1 MKNKNRDFYKEQ
13 KGAGLIET
21 LLAIAIVGAI
31 IPFAYNGAINMSN
44 QIADISESKHIIAWG
59 DPIMAYV
66 RKNQSDWPSNAQV
79 EFNQNQLK
87 ILNKGDNR
95 LLDPYAGFIEKR
107 EDSSGT
113 SINAYIAFRP
123 IKIKKIRVAN
133 IVRNLGTDAAIVES
147 GGEAISSA
155 GWGISSELFSEG
167 DLIFRISDILGK
179 DDSYKYLHRIYL
191 DNIELNTMYRDI
203 DMVKNNIFDIG
214 KINAKTLNSTNVKT
228 WFVESGIIKTKE
240 IFFPEGMSID
250 ASNAEFESINVSDDI
265 SGFRNITADKL
276 KGIGTSSGSSWSSR
290 GDIIVDMVNINGPI
304 HVQNDMIVRSESSR
318 IITSFA
324 GIRAQSIATPFLST
338 DNLIFQKDF
347 GITISGELLYSST
360 GGAPIRL
367 GRWYFPSINGPRF
380 SNLFLK
386 KVNNNEI
393 GETLIVPNN
402 NDFLPIITSGW
413 QDM

>member
-1 MKNKNRDFYKEQ
+1 
-13 KGAGLIET
+13 
-21 LLAIAIVGAI
+21 
-31 IPFAYNGAINMSN
+31 
-44 QIADISESKHIIAWG
+44 
-59 DPIMAYV
+59 
-66 RKNQSDWPSNAQV
+66 
-79 EFNQNQLK
+79 
-87 ILNKGDNR
+87 
-95 LLDPYAGFIEKR
+95 
-107 EDSSGT
+107 
-113 SINAYIAFRP
+113 
-123 IKIKKIRVAN
+123 
-133 IVRNLGTDAAIVES
+133 
-147 GGEAISSA
+147 
-155 GWGISSELFSEG
+155 
-167 DLIFRISDILGK
+167 
-179 DDSYKYLHRIYL
+179 
-191 DNIELNTMYRDI
+191 
-203 DMVKNNIFDIG
+203 
-214 KINAKTLNSTNVKT
+214 
-228 WFVESGIIKTKE
+228 
-240 IFFPEGMSID
+240 
-250 ASNAEFESINVSDDI
+250 
-265 SGFRNITADKL
+265 
-276 KGIGTSSGSSWSSR
+276 
-290 GDIIVDMVNINGPI
+290 MVNINGPI